1 MRKPGL
7 QRIEATLEQLQTQRV
22 ATADQAGDRAFSFK
36 LSAATPSRRSRIVT
50 EQVRPFPT
58 RRSSAE
64 IPNLPKF
71 KLPSFSSHRHVANP
85 ALAMGLLKELEG
97 TVEGW
102 QTELQQILL
111 QIQALYLEGP
121 IVDGWLESHPR
132 EAQSNPS
139 TVESSTIIRHA
150 EVDQLMDYVQE
161 ICNVQPEAEQAV
173 ACESPRTGYRLCGL
187 GEDGQPWSRPCPPEQ
202 IAQVSLAIAR
212 YQKLRQLLGRKQYL
226 EARLSQLAQ
235 TLIALHGR
243 LHDPT
248 LK

>member
-36 LSAATPSRRSRIVT
+36 LSAATPFRRSRIAT

-58 RRSSAE
+58 QRSSAE

-111 QIQALYLEGP
+111 KIQALYLEGP
-121 IVDGWLESHPR
+121 IIDGWLESHPR
-132 EAQSNPS
+132 EAQPNPS
-139 TVESSTIIRHA
+139 TVESSTVIRHA
-150 EVDQLMDYVQE
+150 EVDRLMDYVQE
-161 ICNVQPEAEQAV
+161 ICNVQPEAEQTV